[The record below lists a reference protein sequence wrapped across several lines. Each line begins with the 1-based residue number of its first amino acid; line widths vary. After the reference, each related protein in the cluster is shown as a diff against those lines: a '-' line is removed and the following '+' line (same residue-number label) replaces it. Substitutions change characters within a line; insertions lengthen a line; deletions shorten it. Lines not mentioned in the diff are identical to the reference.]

1 MQLYYA
7 RPSPFVRKVM
17 VLLEE
22 AGKVGEVELIDGFGS
37 PVSPNEA
44 LIAVNPI
51 GKIPSLILEDGRAI
65 YDSRVVTRYL
75 DAFFDTG
82 FYPDDEK
89 VWTTLTLEAHADG
102 ILDAAILCVYEVRCR
117 KEEIRSADWVS
128 GQHAKISR
136 GLDALESHWLDH
148 LAGPVDM
155 GHIGV
160 GCALDYLDFRTEI
173 GGWPSWRIGR
183 PGLAAWGDRFLQ
195 RSSMRATA
203 PE

>member
-75 DAFFDTG
+75 DAIFDTG

-117 KEEIRSADWVS
+117 NEEIRSADWVS
-128 GQHAKISR
+128 GQHAKICR
-136 GLDALESHWLDH
+136 GLDYIKSLLFASCYAMLGDERSSKSMSQNALVRR
-148 LAGPVDM
+148 P
-155 GHIGV
+155 
-160 GCALDYLDFRTEI
+160 ALTVSDI
-173 GGWPSWRIGR
+173 
-183 PGLAAWGDRFLQ
+183 GLADCFRQDYHRQLLRDALRLSGL
-195 RSSMRATA
+195 